1 MKKTAG
7 AKATVKRVVT
17 KKSRDFIP
25 QTAPDPTDD
34 SYVNLKVRR
43 RLREQLRKVAA
54 IEEVFIHELTERVI
68 LDFIDDYEQKA
79 GIKLPRARLSNAA
92 SRR

>member
-1 MKKTAG
+1 MKKSISVKAP
-7 AKATVKRVVT
+7 AKRSVS

-25 QTAPDPTDD
+25 QTAPDPQDD
-34 SYVNLKVRR
+34 GYVNLKVRR

-68 LDFIDDYEQKA
+68 LDFIDDYERKS
-79 GIKLPRARLSNAA
+79 GIKLPQARLSNAA

>member
-1 MKKTAG
+1 MKKTAT
-7 AKATVKRVVT
+7 AKAPSKRSAA

-34 SYVNLKVRR
+34 GYVNLKVRR

-68 LDFIDDYEQKA
+68 LDFIDDYEHKS
-79 GIKLPRARLSNAA
+79 GIKLPQARLSNAA